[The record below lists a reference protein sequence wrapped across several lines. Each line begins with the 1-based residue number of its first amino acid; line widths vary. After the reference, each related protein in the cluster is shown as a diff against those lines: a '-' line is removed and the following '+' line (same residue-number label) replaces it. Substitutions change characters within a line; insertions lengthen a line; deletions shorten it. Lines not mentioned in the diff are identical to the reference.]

1 MSWLCCTGLGL
12 IAALYV
18 LAGRWGFHR
27 LGLAVNE
34 EVDTNLVQELR
45 LWIVLCGVLLASVGL
60 LHRARR
66 DARPGEARFDPPLI
80 AALLGFLGYMGASI
94 AWTPDPL
101 FSLTKVADL
110 LLVGLMCVGF
120 ALAALRQPAP
130 RVLDAFWAAV
140 VAATGLLALTAV
152 KQLLGGGGSARLAV
166 MGGGPNILARLM
178 GLLSIGAL
186 YFWYWRGQA
195 WLWIPVAATGVV
207 LALLTGSRGGSAAI
221 VAGITTC
228 LVVGRVP
235 LRRLLLLLLLATVAI
250 TAVTMFSPLGEA
262 LSNSVQERFLRL
274 TLNYETGA
282 GGAGSTEGKV
292 YLSGREI
299 LYARA
304 LQLGKDNPVAGA
316 GLAAFPALR
325 LGVYPHNLFLE
336 VFCEG
341 GVVGLLLLATV
352 LATFMRSAFL
362 RRRGLDGATVGAAV
376 LVLLGAQ
383 SSGDLY
389 DSRSLFLLMVMAS
402 VAAVP
407 GRRPAHEGPPLP
419 QALPQPSF
427 TGAV

>member
-1 MSWLCCTGLGL
+1 MSWICRTGLGF

-34 EVDTNLVQELR
+34 EVDTNLIQELR
-45 LWIVLCGVLLASVGL
+45 LWIVLCGVLLAAVGL
-60 LHRARR
+60 FHRARR

-80 AALLGFLGYMGASI
+80 ASLLGFLGYMGAST
-94 AWTPDPL
+94 AWSPDPL

-120 ALAALRQPAP
+120 ALASLRQPAP
-130 RVLDAFWAAV
+130 RVLDAFWTAV
-140 VAATGLLALTAV
+140 VAATGVLALTAV
-152 KQLLGGGGSARLAV
+152 KQLLSGGGGARLAV
-166 MGGGPNILARLM
+166 MGGGPNIFARLM
-178 GLLSIGAL
+178 GLLAIGAL

-207 LALLTGSRGGSAAI
+207 LALLTGSRGGTAAI
-221 VAGITTC
+221 IAGITAFF
-228 LVVGRVP
+228 VMGRIP
-235 LRRLLLLLLLATVAI
+235 LRRLLLLLLLATVA
-250 TAVTMFSPLGEA
+250 VTGVVSFTPLGDA
-262 LSNSVQERFLRL
+262 LSQSVQERFLRL

-282 GGAGSTEGKV
+282 GGASSNEGKV
-292 YLSGREI
+292 YLSGRDI

-304 LQLGKDNPVAGA
+304 IQLGKDHPVAGA

-341 GVVGLLLLATV
+341 GAVGLLLLAGV
-352 LATFMRSAFL
+352 LVTFVRSVLL
-362 RRRGLDGATVGAAV
+362 RRRGMDGATLGAAA
-376 LVLLGAQ
+376 LILLGAQ

-389 DSRSLFLLMVMAS
+389 DARALFLLMVMAS
-402 VAAVP
+402 VTAAP

>member
-1 MSWLCCTGLGL
+1 MSCTGLGF

-45 LWIVLCGVLLASVGL
+45 LWVVLCGVLLGSVGL

-80 AALLGFLGYMGASI
+80 AALLGFLGYMCAST

-120 ALAALRQPAP
+120 ALACLRQPAP

-140 VAATGLLALTAV
+140 VLATGLLALTAV

-178 GLLSIGAL
+178 GLLAIGAL

-221 VAGITTC
+221 VAGITTT

-235 LRRLLLLLLLATVAI
+235 LRRLLILLLLATVAI
-250 TAVTMFSPLGEA
+250 TAVAMFSPLGEA

-274 TLNYETGA
+274 TLNYESGA
-282 GGAGSTEGKV
+282 GGASGKDNKV

-299 LYARA
+299 LYERA
-304 LQLGKDNPVAGA
+304 LQLGKDFPVAGA

-352 LATFMRSAFL
+352 LGTFVRSALL
-362 RRRGLDGATVGAAV
+362 RRQGLDGATVGAAV

-402 VAAVP
+402 ATAVP
-407 GRRPAHEGPPLP
+407 GRKTAQSGPPLP
-419 QALPQPSF
+419 HPLSQPSF
-427 TGAV
+427 TGAA